1 MKKVIFV
8 CLGNICRSPMAEM
21 IMHDLIEKKGISQQ
35 IQVDSRATSN
45 YEIDNPPHV
54 GAIAELKK
62 QHVPLL
68 KHRAR
73 RITATD
79 FQEADL
85 IIGMDHQNIIDLRKM
100 APRLD
105 VEKIHLAYDVL
116 GKNKEIV
123 DPWYDHNFE
132 RTYHQLMEVLPVW
145 LESLSE

>member
-1 MKKVIFV
+1 M
-8 CLGNICRSPMAEM
+8 
-21 IMHDLIEKKGISQQ
+21 
-35 IQVDSRATSN
+35 DSRATSN